1 MNRIEGRKYYMRM
14 LLISILGGVVVNV
27 GLGFITH
34 LFGLPLYLDTIGTI
48 GVASVAGVLP
58 ALIVAVCTNVVCGFY
73 NQATI
78 YFSIISILIAIIE
91 IILFVSPQFSLMAR
105 FSDYLTS
112 NFIPNFNFNFIVSHI
127 LLDIFDKGLCVLVVV
142 GVVGLLP
149 DAKDEVRKVMEKY
162 KD

>member
-1 MNRIEGRKYYMRM
+1 MNKIEGRKYYMRM

-58 ALIVAVCTNVVCGFY
+58 ALIVPVMVTVLVFALISG
-73 NQATI
+73 
-78 YFSIISILIAIIE
+78 IIGASIE
-91 IILFVSPQFSLMAR
+91 IILFGSPQFSLMAR

-112 NFIPNFNFNFIVSHI
+112 NFIPNLNLISLYPI
-127 LLDIFDKGLCVLVVV
+127 YC
-142 GVVGLLP
+142 
-149 DAKDEVRKVMEKY
+149 
-162 KD
+162 